1 MTDRWRAVS
10 REPLVH
16 FVVAGALL
24 FGVDRYRA
32 SRRNEPSSPP
42 SVVTPSASSSGASP
56 LTSSFGLAGVATGPI
71 VVDAAARRAVL
82 EAFVQSE
89 SREPEPAEFK
99 RALDGW
105 VEEEILFR
113 EGVRRG
119 LERDDPRVRERVAG
133 KLLNVLRASIVV
145 PEPTD
150 AELRAHHAAHPERWD
165 KPALVDFVQVFVD
178 GRDAA
183 ARERAKKLLATLA
196 TGADPAGMG
205 DTFQGGRRYR
215 LRPIGELGAT
225 FGPEFVKGLA
235 DDPVGQWSLRE
246 SRYGLHL
253 VRIEKRT
260 KAETPT
266 YADVQ
271 ADVAGDLFM
280 ERRDAQLTAR
290 LKELR
295 AQHEVKVIP

>member
-1 MTDRWRAVS
+1 M
-10 REPLVH
+10 H
-16 FVVAGALL
+16 FVAAGALL
-24 FGVDRYRA
+24 FGLDRYRQNQ
-32 SRRNEPSSPP
+32 RREPPP
-42 SVVTPSASSSGASP
+42 SANVPAPTPASAWAVP
-56 LTSSFGLAGVATGPI
+56 PTPGLGGVATGPI
-71 VVDAAARRAVL
+71 VVDAAVRRAVL
-82 EAFVQSE
+82 EAFVQAE
-89 SREPEPAEFK
+89 SREPEPAELK

-133 KLLNVLRASIVV
+133 KLLNVLRASIVI

-150 AELRAHHAAHPERWD
+150 AELRAHHTAHPERWD

-183 ARERAKKLLATLA
+183 ARERAKKLLQTLA
-196 TGADPAGMG
+196 TGADPSGLG
-205 DTFQGGRRYR
+205 DVFQGGRRYR

-225 FGPEFVKGLA
+225 FGAEFVKGLA

-260 KAETPT
+260 QAEKPT
-266 YADVQ
+266 FDEVK

-295 AQHEVKVIP
+295 AQHEVKVVP

>member
-1 MTDRWRAVS
+1 MTDRWRVLL

-16 FVVAGALL
+16 FVFAGCVL
-24 FGVDRYRA
+24 FGVDRLR
-32 SRRNEPSSPP
+32 SGQRNEPKPP
-42 SVVTPSASSSGASP
+42 PAAVPAAAS
-56 LTSSFGLAGVATGPI
+56 AGVPTFASTGPI

-82 EAFVQSE
+82 EAFVQAE
-89 SREPEPAEFK
+89 SREPDPVELK

-133 KLLNVLRASIVV
+133 KLLNVLRASIVLS
-145 PEPTD
+145 EPTE

-183 ARERAKKLLATLA
+183 AKERAKKLLATLA

-225 FGPEFVKGLA
+225 FGPDFVKGIA

-246 SRYGLHL
+246 SRFGLHL

-260 KAETPT
+260 KAETPSF
-266 YADVQ
+266 ADVK
-271 ADVAGDLFM
+271 ADVAGDLFN

-295 AQHEVKVIP
+295 AQHEVKVVP